1 MIRQTFVFLLLICLP
16 ISTLRSDETYPRY
29 FEQLRQRGLF
39 SLAEAEAISRLSN
52 AKLSLADKSLFA
64 IELSRTLTEHAGF
77 VPDDQRDELW
87 QRAQKVIQDLLDQD
101 RQNPKAILLSGQL
114 ASVLVSQGD
123 WLRAERELRPFDE
136 SMLNQARMVSTKA
149 TEQLQVIEKKL
160 TEPPRDVK
168 KTGAGSPSGYELRAL
183 LHQVRWQ
190 LAQSSRNLAE
200 LAPGGSAER
209 STSAINAEQ
218 SLRRL
223 IGVADEPIQSLAK
236 VLLVTCSRLKGDVPR
251 AADMLTGLEKSEPN
265 PGEAVLDAM
274 VAERVR
280 VFLELQRPTEAVQL
294 LLKTRNRRQRL
305 TGEMWLLQTRALIA
319 LREITLE
326 KQQETLSESLTEQI
340 NTAIER
346 CEEQVGGFWSRRCRQ
361 LWENVQTTRK
371 YGPELDSLM
380 QRARMDFTA
389 GRIDAALSQYAVS
402 ETTARKGGQTD
413 LAMELGLTRA
423 SILLDQKQFEKAAS
437 EFFRL
442 VSEYPKNER
451 TTKAHLLGT
460 YALGRLFDEKKSEQR
475 RQAYTD
481 AIDRHLKDYPGD
493 PTSNEA
499 RFLKGQLEE
508 QRLQATQ
515 ALPLYLQVEAGHARA
530 EDAMNGAARCYETIL
545 RRLNERR
552 LPSADF
558 QREAIERLSQ
568 FLSTRGDSTEAWSA
582 STAEVALRLAA
593 ILLMGS
599 SEISPIAE
607 AGTARISTQPQASIV
622 SRCRQAEDWLTRVA
636 AFVSQQGSDLSNAT
650 MTDAFQ
656 KKMIPLR
663 IVALSGMGNT
673 ADAERILDQK
683 SVSPAQ
689 MLDVVEKLTRF
700 VGATSAAEQ
709 KRIASLQR
717 LVIQRLDQRRDE
729 LSAEQCQL
737 LDQCLISAYATS
749 GEIGKTVELAK
760 RLSEQFAK
768 DADKQRELAQLLS
781 EIPKPEAVSLL
792 KQCWRRVESLTKP
805 GSQEWLTA
813 RKEVLAACIRLGQLD
828 EARKLI
834 QLTKVLYPDLGGEP
848 LKAQFE
854 AIERDLKVRK

>member
-1 MIRQTFVFLLLICLP
+1 MWKSFVLLLLMCLAT
-16 ISTLRSDETYPRY
+16 STGMSDETHARY

-39 SLAEAEAISRLSN
+39 SLAEAEAIARLAN
-52 AKLSLADKSLFA
+52 GKLSLADRSIFA

-77 VPDDQRDELW
+77 VSDEQRDELW
-87 QRAQKVIQDLLDQD
+87 QRAQSVIQDLLDQE
-101 RQNPKAILLSGQL
+101 RQNPKAILLNGQL

-136 SMLNQARMVSTKA
+136 SMLNQARTASTKA
-149 TEQLQVIEKKL
+149 NEQLQVIEKKL
-160 TEPPRDVK
+160 PEPPRDVK
-168 KTGAGSPSGYELRAL
+168 KTGSGTPSGHELRAL

-200 LAPGGSAER
+200 LAPIGSVER
-209 STSAINAEQ
+209 STNAINAEQ

-223 IGVADEPIQSLAK
+223 IGVADEPVQSLAK
-236 VLLVTCSRLKGDVPR
+236 VLLVTCSRLKGDVQR
-251 AADMLTGLEKSEPN
+251 ASDMLTALEKSPPN
-265 PGEAVLDAM
+265 AGEAVLDEM

-280 VFLELQRPTEAVQL
+280 VFMELQRPTEAVQL
-294 LLKTRNRRQRL
+294 LLKTRSRRQRL

-340 NTAIER
+340 ITAIER

-361 LWENVQTTRK
+361 LWDNVQTTKK
-371 YGPELDSLM
+371 YGPELDSSM
-380 QRARMDFTA
+380 QQARMDFTA
-389 GRIDAALSQYAVS
+389 GRFESALSKYALS
-402 ETTARKGGQTD
+402 ETTARKDGQTE

-423 SILLDQKQFEKAAS
+423 SILLDQKQFETAAS

-442 VSEYPKNER
+442 ASEYSKNQR
-451 TTKAHLLGT
+451 AAKAHLLGI
-460 YALGRLFDEKKSEQR
+460 YSLGRLFDEKKSEQR

-481 AIDRHLKDYPGD
+481 AIDRHLKDYPVD
-493 PTSNEA
+493 ATVNEA

-515 ALPLYLQVEAGHARA
+515 ALPLYLQVEAGHVRA
-530 EDAMNGAARCYETIL
+530 DDAMYGAARCYETIL
-545 RRLNERR
+545 RRLNERH
-552 LPSADF
+552 LSSADF

-568 FLSTRGDSTEAWSA
+568 FLSTRGDSTESWTV
-582 STAEVALRLAA
+582 STAETTLRLAA
-593 ILLMGS
+593 ILLMES
-599 SEISPIAE
+599 SEISPAAD
-607 AGTARISTQPQASIV
+607 AGTPRVTTRPQIDIT
-622 SRCRQAEDWLTRVA
+622 SRCRQAENWLTQVT
-636 AFVSQQGSDLSNAT
+636 AFVSQHASDLSNETT
-650 MTDAFQ
+650 MEAFR
-656 KKMIPLR
+656 KRIIPLR
-663 IVALSGMGNT
+663 IVAFTGMGRIT
-673 ADAERILDQK
+673 DAEQLLNQK
-683 SVSPAQ
+683 SVAPAQ
-689 MLDVVEKLTRF
+689 MLDVVEKLAWFLAGT
-700 VGATSAAEQ
+700 AAEER
-709 KRIASLQR
+709 KRIDSFQR
-717 LVIQRLDQRRDE
+717 LVVQQLDRRRDE
-729 LSAEQCQL
+729 LSAEQCQF
-737 LDQCLISAYATS
+737 LDQCLISTYAAT

-781 EIPKPEAVSLL
+781 ETPKPEAVSLT

-805 GSQEWLTA
+805 GSLDWLTA
-813 RKEVLAACIRLGQLD
+813 RKEVLRACVRLDQFD

-834 QLTKVLYPDLGGEP
+834 QVTKVLYPDLGGEP